1 MARTR
6 RIGWKA
12 VTGDT
17 SITNWKTGEVK
28 ENDHRAFNDWFSKKN
43 TCRGTTNDSRDDYWG
58 RDKRG
63 VKQITR
69 RKVRRIINRV
79 DDRLFDE

>member
-1 MARTR
+1 MSRTR

-12 VTGDT
+12 VTGSDEDNRGIKHHT
-17 SITNWKTGEVK
+17 
-28 ENDHRAFNDWFSKKN
+28 DNDWFSKKN
-43 TCRGTTNDSRDDYWG
+43 ACQGLGHRDEYWG

-69 RKVRRIINRV
+69 RRRRRQL
-79 DDRLFDE
+79 DSEMLYED

>member
-1 MARTR
+1 MSRTR
-6 RIGWKA
+6 RIGWTA
-12 VTGDT
+12 VTDSDCDNRGIKHHAT
-17 SITNWKTGEVK
+17 
-28 ENDHRAFNDWFSKKN
+28 NDWFSKKN
-43 TCRGTTNDSRDDYWG
+43 ACRGDDGLHEYWG

-69 RKVRRIINRV
+69 RKYRRSINRV